1 MFSANLPTYIV
12 RVKGTFGI
20 SAAVPPTLSLV
31 TVNESYEII
40 DFEKHIFY
48 WGLQTYN

>member
-1 MFSANLPTYIV
+1 MFSANLPAYV
-12 RVKGTFGI
+12 ERVKSTFGF

-40 DFEKHIFY
+40 DFENHIFY